1 MSTDLGTILPAALR
15 ARLDT
20 RATDAERLAV
30 PICTLDGDGF
40 PHPAMLSRD
49 DIAVSAP
56 DALRVALYSGTRT
69 AAHLAADGRITLLFV
84 DEQGV
89 YYVKARAAEE
99 PRPDP
104 SRPGLSVVDLRIAR
118 VLADAPDPARE
129 GRTAIVSGIRF
140 RRDGEAR
147 A

>member
-1 MSTDLGTILPAALR
+1 MSTDLGTTLPAALL
-15 ARLDT
+15 ARLGAH
-20 RATDAERLAV
+20 ATGPDRPAV
-30 PICTLDGDGF
+30 PICTVDGDGF
-40 PHPAMLSRD
+40 PHPAMLSGD

-56 DALRVALYSGTRT
+56 GALRIALYSGTRT
-69 AAHLAADGRITLLFV
+69 AAHLAADGRVTLLFV

-89 YYVKARAAEE
+89 HYVKARAAAG

-104 SRPGLSVVDLRIAR
+104 SRPGISVAELRIAH

-129 GRTAIVSGIRF
+129 GSTAIVSGIRF
-140 RRDGEAR
+140 RRSGEPR